1 MTKTFTSDDVVRY
14 VYEETSPEE
23 NLLIEESLMTEP
35 DMMTFFL
42 SALELRSLMNKIER
56 QPRES
61 TVQSIL
67 RLFPESFGKP
77 ICPITFCRIEVNGF
91 RYVTPTRFS

>member
-23 NLLIEESLMTEP
+23 NLLIEESLMAEP

-67 RLFPESFGKP
+67 SYSQNHSANPSAQLRPS
-77 ICPITFCRIEVNGF
+77 R
-91 RYVTPTRFS
+91 

>member
-23 NLLIEESLMTEP
+23 NLLIEESLMAEP

-56 QPRES
+56 QPRQS

-67 RLFPESFGKP
+67 SYSQNHSANPPAQLRPSH
-77 ICPITFCRIEVNGF
+77 
-91 RYVTPTRFS
+91 

>member
-61 TVQSIL
+61 LVQSIL
-67 RLFPESFGKP
+67 SYSQNHSANPSAQLRPS
-77 ICPITFCRIEVNGF
+77 R
-91 RYVTPTRFS
+91 